1 MAWVP
6 VRRPAFSPEGDD
18 SLATKTRTTLFPS
31 WDACIPHTDIWIQ
44 AGGIGRVRRC
54 KRGEVLYSQHQPHRY
69 FYLLRSG
76 FVRADMGREN
86 GRRLTL
92 EVMGPG
98 SLFGEGAAFD
108 GGLRYV
114 DAWCVTDVV
123 LSIYEPAEVS
133 RAPEGIALFESLV
146 KIMSAKQRVLAAK
159 LLHFAESNPE
169 LRLRQ
174 LLARI
179 VAVQQRIHSDPR
191 GNPLDVP
198 YTQDQLADMC
208 GLSRISVTRALKR
221 LGAEG
226 IAVTHLKHVE
236 VLDPA
241 ALALQSI

>member
-1 MAWVP
+1 MTV
-6 VRRPAFSPEGDD
+6 
-18 SLATKTRTTLFPS
+18 KTRTTLFPS
-31 WDACIPHTDIWIQ
+31 WDACIPHTDIWLQ

-133 RAPEGIALFESLV
+133 RAPQGIALFESLV

-174 LLARI
+174 LLARSANGP
-179 VAVQQRIHSDPR
+179 VKRRGQGNAVPSGNGDLLLRAGGGGDCNFNQEKDQQ
-191 GNPLDVP
+191 
-198 YTQDQLADMC
+198 T
-208 GLSRISVTRALKR
+208 
-221 LGAEG
+221 E
-226 IAVTHLKHVE
+226 
-236 VLDPA
+236 
-241 ALALQSI
+241 